1 MDPEQT
7 RVFLVAWPRELNDS
21 VEFHVELETLLAEFS
36 MRLGTLAEPMPPG
49 TRGPL
54 KEKILPHPKPLK

>member
-36 MRLGTLAEPMPPG
+36 MRIGTLAEHCLQG
-49 TRGPL
+49 ARSSL
-54 KEKILPHPKPLK
+54 KEKILLLPSH

>member
-36 MRLGTLAEPMPPG
+36 LRLEL
-49 TRGPL
+49 
-54 KEKILPHPKPLK
+54 